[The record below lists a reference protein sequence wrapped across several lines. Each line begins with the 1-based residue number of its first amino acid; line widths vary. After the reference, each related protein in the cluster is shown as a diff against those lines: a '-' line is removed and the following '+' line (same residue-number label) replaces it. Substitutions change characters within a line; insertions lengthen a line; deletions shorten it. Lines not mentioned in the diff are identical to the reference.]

1 MTLPDFFRYS
11 CLFHRKTRVS
21 CFDYIGSQ
29 SNHKLFITNYVIGK
43 LKLTKPVYIFQITNH
58 GIDHGLMDR
67 VKEVCSQQYKINREQ
82 HFKDSSPVREL
93 NKAIEAEL
101 KGNNVEKIENLDWE
115 DVFQVHEM
123 KETNSW
129 PSEPK
134 DFKYVQYSIN
144 TNLHC
149 CTLLYFIFL
158 YRFY

>member
-1 MTLPDFFRYS
+1 
-11 CLFHRKTRVS
+11 
-21 CFDYIGSQ
+21 
-29 SNHKLFITNYVIGK
+29 
-43 LKLTKPVYIFQITNH
+43 
-58 GIDHGLMDR
+58 MDR
-67 VKEVCSQQYKINREQ
+67 VKDVCSQQYKINREK

-115 DVFQVHEM
+115 DVFQVQDM

-134 DFKYVQYSIN
+134 DFKYVQYSVN
-144 TNLHC
+144 THLCC
-149 CTLLYFIFL
+149 CTLLYLIFL